1 MVLPGGSEGFNI
13 WSLKVS
19 CRYFKLSRFL
29 FQPMVSRLPRRNRL
43 SLALFCALPMFL
55 GQGFA
60 VPAQRKSQPQ
70 WSQSSQ
76 WLYGAMTARFEDH
89 AGKFGAALNTM
100 ADVAVESG
108 EYDALEYGY
117 GLAWDTRDFARA
129 EKIARVWLEAFPRD
143 LDARLALLR
152 VLLADSRGDEALAQM
167 SALLDADGGPQ
178 MVAQIFR
185 VLAEFPDSA
194 TRLVLLQRLSAQFP
208 KNPYLYYYLGLMAK
222 EQGKVT
228 TAVQAFSDAIALD
241 GNWRELELM
250 QAQVLASIG
259 KLQEAR
265 KIMDRITTRYPQD
278 INLLSA
284 YVDMLVAHYQWQDA
298 ITLALRWKELR
309 PQDATVR
316 QLVAQL
322 YASAGDY
329 PAALQAFRELLDSH
343 RIDMNSYLF
352 FVANAAE
359 RSGQADVA
367 TTLLGEIAADSPRY
381 LQAQERLALLSFNRG
396 DYDKAQARFAALRQE
411 FPDDAQVLDTY
422 LVETAQLRRT
432 QQWRRL
438 EKLLK
443 EALAR
448 YPDQVDLL
456 YVLADFN
463 AARGNLKEAEEQ
475 FNKILAADPANIDAL
490 NAYGYM
496 LLTQTD
502 DEKKAAQ
509 LIEAAIKLYPDS
521 PAIQDSYGWLLY
533 RQGKTEDALNWLRR
547 AYAAYRNDE
556 IPAHYIEVLDASG
569 DKALAAEVY
578 RYEKQGQP
586 DNLALKSIGKKLGLD
601 HDKKK

>member
-1 MVLPGGSEGFNI
+1 
-13 WSLKVS
+13 
-19 CRYFKLSRFL
+19 
-29 FQPMVSRLPRRNRL
+29 
-43 SLALFCALPMFL
+43 MFL

-129 EKIARVWLEAFPRD
+129 EKIARVWLEAFPKD

-496 LLTQTD
+496 LLTQTN

>member
-1 MVLPGGSEGFNI
+1 
-13 WSLKVS
+13 
-19 CRYFKLSRFL
+19 
-29 FQPMVSRLPRRNRL
+29 
-43 SLALFCALPMFL
+43 MFL

-100 ADVAVESG
+100 ADVAVQSG

-359 RSGQADVA
+359 RSGQEDVA

>member
-1 MVLPGGSEGFNI
+1 
-13 WSLKVS
+13 
-19 CRYFKLSRFL
+19 
-29 FQPMVSRLPRRNRL
+29 
-43 SLALFCALPMFL
+43 MFL

-100 ADVAVESG
+100 ADVAVQSG

-129 EKIARVWLEAFPRD
+129 EKIARVWLEAFPKD

-359 RSGQADVA
+359 RSGQEDVA

-490 NAYGYM
+490 IAYGYM

>member
-1 MVLPGGSEGFNI
+1 
-13 WSLKVS
+13 
-19 CRYFKLSRFL
+19 
-29 FQPMVSRLPRRNRL
+29 
-43 SLALFCALPMFL
+43 MFL

-359 RSGQADVA
+359 RSGQEDVA

-438 EKLLK
+438 EKLLR

-502 DEKKAAQ
+502 DEKKAAH
-509 LIEAAIKLYPDS
+509 LIETAIKLYPDS

>member
-1 MVLPGGSEGFNI
+1 
-13 WSLKVS
+13 
-19 CRYFKLSRFL
+19 
-29 FQPMVSRLPRRNRL
+29 MVSRLPRRNRL

-359 RSGQADVA
+359 RSGQEDVA

>member
-1 MVLPGGSEGFNI
+1 
-13 WSLKVS
+13 
-19 CRYFKLSRFL
+19 
-29 FQPMVSRLPRRNRL
+29 
-43 SLALFCALPMFL
+43 MFL

-309 PQDATVR
+309 PQDATVW

>member
-1 MVLPGGSEGFNI
+1 
-13 WSLKVS
+13 
-19 CRYFKLSRFL
+19 
-29 FQPMVSRLPRRNRL
+29 
-43 SLALFCALPMFL
+43 MFL

-129 EKIARVWLEAFPRD
+129 EKIARVWLEAFPKD

-359 RSGQADVA
+359 RSGQEDVA

-456 YVLADFN
+456 YVLADFS

>member
-1 MVLPGGSEGFNI
+1 
-13 WSLKVS
+13 
-19 CRYFKLSRFL
+19 
-29 FQPMVSRLPRRNRL
+29 
-43 SLALFCALPMFL
+43 MFL

-298 ITLALRWKELR
+298 ITPALRWKELR

>member
-1 MVLPGGSEGFNI
+1 
-13 WSLKVS
+13 
-19 CRYFKLSRFL
+19 
-29 FQPMVSRLPRRNRL
+29 
-43 SLALFCALPMFL
+43 MFL

-129 EKIARVWLEAFPRD
+129 EKIARVWLEAFPKD

-167 SALLDADGGPQ
+167 SALLNADGGPQ

-496 LLTQTD
+496 LLQTD

>member
-1 MVLPGGSEGFNI
+1 
-13 WSLKVS
+13 
-19 CRYFKLSRFL
+19 
-29 FQPMVSRLPRRNRL
+29 
-43 SLALFCALPMFL
+43 MFL

-129 EKIARVWLEAFPRD
+129 EKIARVWLEAFPKD

-463 AARGNLKEAEEQ
+463 AARGNPKEAEEQ

>member
-1 MVLPGGSEGFNI
+1 
-13 WSLKVS
+13 
-19 CRYFKLSRFL
+19 
-29 FQPMVSRLPRRNRL
+29 
-43 SLALFCALPMFL
+43 MFL

-129 EKIARVWLEAFPRD
+129 EKIARVWLEAFPKD

-167 SALLDADGGPQ
+167 SALLNADGGPQ

-463 AARGNLKEAEEQ
+463 AARGNPKEAEEQ

>member
-1 MVLPGGSEGFNI
+1 
-13 WSLKVS
+13 
-19 CRYFKLSRFL
+19 
-29 FQPMVSRLPRRNRL
+29 MVSRLPRRNRL

-129 EKIARVWLEAFPRD
+129 EKIARVWLEAFPKD

-359 RSGQADVA
+359 RSGQEDVA

>member
-1 MVLPGGSEGFNI
+1 
-13 WSLKVS
+13 
-19 CRYFKLSRFL
+19 
-29 FQPMVSRLPRRNRL
+29 MVSRLPRRNRL

-129 EKIARVWLEAFPRD
+129 EKIARVWLEAFPKD

-167 SALLDADGGPQ
+167 SALLNADGGPQ

>member
-1 MVLPGGSEGFNI
+1 
-13 WSLKVS
+13 
-19 CRYFKLSRFL
+19 
-29 FQPMVSRLPRRNRL
+29 
-43 SLALFCALPMFL
+43 MFL

-490 NAYGYM
+490 NAYGYL
-496 LLTQTD
+496 LLTQTND
-502 DEKKAAQ
+502 AEKAAE
-509 LIEAAIKLYPDS
+509 LIEEAIKLYPDS

-569 DKALAAEVY
+569 DKVLAAEVY

>member
-1 MVLPGGSEGFNI
+1 
-13 WSLKVS
+13 
-19 CRYFKLSRFL
+19 
-29 FQPMVSRLPRRNRL
+29 MVSKLPRRNRL
-43 SLALFCALPMFL
+43 SLALFCALPVFT
-55 GQGFA
+55 GQVLA
-60 VPAQRKSQPQ
+60 VPAQKRSQQQ

-89 AGKFGAALNTM
+89 AGKFGDALDTI
-100 ADVAVESG
+100 ADVAVQSG

-117 GLAWDTRDFARA
+117 GLAWDTRNFPRA
-129 EKIARVWLEAFPRD
+129 EKIARVWLDAFPQD
-143 LDARLALLR
+143 NEARLALLR
-152 VLLADSRGDEALAQM
+152 VLLADGRADEALTQM
-167 SALLDADGGPQ
+167 SALLEGDGGPQ
-178 MVAQIFR
+178 NVAQIFR
-185 VLAEFPDSA
+185 VLAEYPDSS
-194 TRLVLLQRLSAQFP
+194 TRLALLQKLSAQFP
-208 KNPYLYYYLGLMAK
+208 QNPYLLYYLGLMAK

-228 TAVQAFSDAIALD
+228 TAVQAFADASALD

-265 KIMDRITTRYPQD
+265 KIMDRITTRHPQD

-322 YASAGDY
+322 YASAGNY
-329 PAALQAFRELLDSH
+329 PAALQAFRELLDTQ

-359 RSGQADVA
+359 RSGQKDEAA
-367 TTLLGEIAADSPRY
+367 KLLGEISEDSPRY
-381 LQAQERLALLSFNRG
+381 MQAQERLALLSFARG
-396 DYDKAQARFAALRQE
+396 DYDKAQTRFASLRTA

-422 LVETAQLRRT
+422 LIEAAQLQQA

-448 YPDQVDLL
+448 YPDQADLL
-456 YVLADFN
+456 YVLAELH
-463 AARGNLKEAEEQ
+463 AARGDIKDAEAQ
-475 FNKILAADPANIDAL
+475 FNKILAIDPANIDAL

-496 LLTQTD
+496 LLTQGNN
-502 DEKKAAQ
+502 DEKAAE
-509 LIEAAIKLYPDS
+509 LIETAIKLYPDS

-533 RQGKTEDALNWLRR
+533 RQGKTEEALNWLRR
-547 AYAAYRNDE
+547 AYAAYRNNE
-556 IPAHYIEVLDASG
+556 ISAHYIEVLDASG

-586 DNLALKSIGKKLGLD
+586 DNVALKSIGKKLGLD

>member
-1 MVLPGGSEGFNI
+1 
-13 WSLKVS
+13 
-19 CRYFKLSRFL
+19 
-29 FQPMVSRLPRRNRL
+29 
-43 SLALFCALPMFL
+43 MFL

-329 PAALQAFRELLDSH
+329 PTALQAFRELLDSH

>member
-1 MVLPGGSEGFNI
+1 
-13 WSLKVS
+13 
-19 CRYFKLSRFL
+19 
-29 FQPMVSRLPRRNRL
+29 
-43 SLALFCALPMFL
+43 MFL

>member
-1 MVLPGGSEGFNI
+1 M
-13 WSLKVS
+13 
-19 CRYFKLSRFL
+19 
-29 FQPMVSRLPRRNRL
+29 
-43 SLALFCALPMFL
+43 
-55 GQGFA
+55 
-60 VPAQRKSQPQ
+60 
-70 WSQSSQ
+70 
-76 WLYGAMTARFEDH
+76 
-89 AGKFGAALNTM
+89 
-100 ADVAVESG
+100 
-108 EYDALEYGY
+108 
-117 GLAWDTRDFARA
+117 
-129 EKIARVWLEAFPRD
+129 
-143 LDARLALLR
+143 
-152 VLLADSRGDEALAQM
+152 
-167 SALLDADGGPQ
+167 
-178 MVAQIFR
+178 
-185 VLAEFPDSA
+185 
-194 TRLVLLQRLSAQFP
+194 
-208 KNPYLYYYLGLMAK
+208 
-222 EQGKVT
+222 
-228 TAVQAFSDAIALD
+228 
-241 GNWRELELM
+241 
-250 QAQVLASIG
+250 
-259 KLQEAR
+259 
-265 KIMDRITTRYPQD
+265 
-278 INLLSA
+278 
-284 YVDMLVAHYQWQDA
+284 
-298 ITLALRWKELR
+298 
-309 PQDATVR
+309 
-316 QLVAQL
+316 
-322 YASAGDY
+322 
-329 PAALQAFRELLDSH
+329 
-343 RIDMNSYLF
+343 
-352 FVANAAE
+352 
-359 RSGQADVA
+359 
-367 TTLLGEIAADSPRY
+367 
-381 LQAQERLALLSFNRG
+381 QAQERLALLSFNRG

>member
-1 MVLPGGSEGFNI
+1 
-13 WSLKVS
+13 
-19 CRYFKLSRFL
+19 
-29 FQPMVSRLPRRNRL
+29 MVSKLPRRNRL
-43 SLALFCALPMFL
+43 SFALFCTLPVFGGQAL
-55 GQGFA
+55 A
-60 VPAQRKSQPQ
+60 VPAQKQTQQQ
-70 WSQSSQ
+70 WSQSSA
-76 WLYGAMTARFEDH
+76 WLYGAMAARFEDH
-89 AGKFGAALNTM
+89 AGKFGAALNTI
-100 ADVAVESG
+100 ADVAVQSG

-129 EKIARVWLEAFPRD
+129 EKIARVWLEAFPKD

-359 RSGQADVA
+359 RSGQEDVA

>member
-1 MVLPGGSEGFNI
+1 
-13 WSLKVS
+13 
-19 CRYFKLSRFL
+19 
-29 FQPMVSRLPRRNRL
+29 
-43 SLALFCALPMFL
+43 MFL

-129 EKIARVWLEAFPRD
+129 EKIARVWLEAFPKD

-167 SALLDADGGPQ
+167 SALLNADGGPQ

>member
-1 MVLPGGSEGFNI
+1 
-13 WSLKVS
+13 
-19 CRYFKLSRFL
+19 
-29 FQPMVSRLPRRNRL
+29 
-43 SLALFCALPMFL
+43 MFL

-129 EKIARVWLEAFPRD
+129 EKIARVWLEAFPKD

-241 GNWRELELM
+241 GNWRDLELM

-359 RSGQADVA
+359 RSGQEDVA

-502 DEKKAAQ
+502 DEKKATQ

>member
-1 MVLPGGSEGFNI
+1 
-13 WSLKVS
+13 
-19 CRYFKLSRFL
+19 
-29 FQPMVSRLPRRNRL
+29 MVSRLPRRNRL

>member
-1 MVLPGGSEGFNI
+1 
-13 WSLKVS
+13 
-19 CRYFKLSRFL
+19 
-29 FQPMVSRLPRRNRL
+29 
-43 SLALFCALPMFL
+43 MFL

-533 RQGKTEDALNWLRR
+533 HQGKTEDALNWLRR

>member
-1 MVLPGGSEGFNI
+1 
-13 WSLKVS
+13 
-19 CRYFKLSRFL
+19 
-29 FQPMVSRLPRRNRL
+29 
-43 SLALFCALPMFL
+43 MFL

-129 EKIARVWLEAFPRD
+129 EKIARVWLEAFPKD

-359 RSGQADVA
+359 RSGQEDVA

-502 DEKKAAQ
+502 DEKKATQ

>member
-1 MVLPGGSEGFNI
+1 
-13 WSLKVS
+13 
-19 CRYFKLSRFL
+19 
-29 FQPMVSRLPRRNRL
+29 MVSKLPRRNRL

>member
-1 MVLPGGSEGFNI
+1 
-13 WSLKVS
+13 
-19 CRYFKLSRFL
+19 
-29 FQPMVSRLPRRNRL
+29 
-43 SLALFCALPMFL
+43 MFL

-502 DEKKAAQ
+502 DEKKTAQ

>member
-1 MVLPGGSEGFNI
+1 
-13 WSLKVS
+13 
-19 CRYFKLSRFL
+19 
-29 FQPMVSRLPRRNRL
+29 
-43 SLALFCALPMFL
+43 MFL

-129 EKIARVWLEAFPRD
+129 EKIARVWLEAFPKD

-152 VLLADSRGDEALAQM
+152 VLLAGSRGDEALAQM

-241 GNWRELELM
+241 GNWRALELM

-359 RSGQADVA
+359 RSGQEDVA

>member
-1 MVLPGGSEGFNI
+1 
-13 WSLKVS
+13 
-19 CRYFKLSRFL
+19 
-29 FQPMVSRLPRRNRL
+29 
-43 SLALFCALPMFL
+43 MFL

-129 EKIARVWLEAFPRD
+129 EKIARVWLEAFPKD

-359 RSGQADVA
+359 HSGQEDVA

-502 DEKKAAQ
+502 DEKKATQ